1 MGNVA
6 KHSDEITDEMW
17 NSVNKFNRDMV
28 QEFLENQTHLSK
40 KTLIQYES
48 GLKIYFNWV
57 KENLNDKNCVEIK
70 KKEYLKYQNYL
81 TRRGLSE
88 SAIKF
93 KKSCVSAF
101 NNYIMFMYEEEYPT
115 FRNYVTSEMRVVSTG
130 YVHEKQPLTP
140 DEYVKLCKVLE
151 EKEDWQ
157 KLAYVMFSYSTGCRR
172 AEARQLLKEITD
184 YKPQKKIVKVLD
196 DNGDEIEKES
206 IAYKTHDIR
215 CKGRSVVGK
224 VRKLQFGEDVM
235 FAIKKLLEV
244 RGEDDCEYVFV
255 TKKNNEYKQ
264 VSEITFNQWCTN
276 TFSKIIGRRI
286 HPHLFRESRA
296 TNLVVFEG
304 KSLET
309 AQKLLGHESS
319 ETTSKHYVIRDDE
332 DDAFDAFV

>member
-1 MGNVA
+1 MGKTA
-6 KHSDEITDEMW
+6 KHSDEVTDEMW
-17 NSVNKFNRDMV
+17 NEVNPFNRDMV

-40 KTLIQYES
+40 KSLVQYES
-48 GLKIYFNWV
+48 GLRIYFYWV
-57 KENLNDKNCVEIK
+57 KENLNNKQCVEIK

-101 NNYIMFMYEEEYPT
+101 NNYIMFMYEDEYPT
-115 FRNYVTSEMRVVSTG
+115 FRNYVTSEMKVVSTG

-140 DEYVKLCKVLE
+140 DEYIKLCKALE
-151 EKEDWQ
+151 EKEDYQ

-172 AEARQLLKEITD
+172 AEARQLLKEVID
-184 YKPQKKIVKVLD
+184 YKPQRKTVKVMD
-196 DNGDEIEKES
+196 ENGEEIEKES
-206 IAYKTHDIR
+206 VAYKTHDIR

-235 FAIKKLLEV
+235 AAIKKWLEV
-244 RGEDDCEYVFV
+244 RGDDDCPYVFITHSKDGV
-255 TKKNNEYKQ
+255 HQ
-264 VSEITFNQWCTN
+264 VSENTFNQWCTN

-304 KSLET
+304 KSIET

>member
-81 TRRGLSE
+81 TRRSLSE

-172 AEARQLLKEITD
+172 AEARQLLKEIID
-184 YKPQKKIVKVLD
+184 YKPQKKIIKVLD

-235 FAIKKLLEV
+235 FAIKKWLEV

>member
-17 NSVNKFNRDMV
+17 DSVNKFNRDMV

-196 DNGDEIEKES
+196 DNGDEVEKES

-235 FAIKKLLEV
+235 FAIKKWLEV

>member
-140 DEYVKLCKVLE
+140 DEYVKLCKALE

-172 AEARQLLKEITD
+172 AEARQLLKEIID

-235 FAIKKLLEV
+235 FAIKKWLEV

-264 VSEITFNQWCTN
+264 VSEITLDRK
-276 TFSKIIGRRI
+276 S
-286 HPHLFRESRA
+286 
-296 TNLVVFEG
+296 VV
-304 KSLET
+304 
-309 AQKLLGHESS
+309 
-319 ETTSKHYVIRDDE
+319 
-332 DDAFDAFV
+332 

>member
-235 FAIKKLLEV
+235 FAIKKWLEV

-276 TFSKIIGRRI
+276 IFSKIIGRRI

>member
-235 FAIKKLLEV
+235 FAIKKWLEV
-244 RGEDDCEYVFV
+244 RGEDSCEYVFV

>member
-235 FAIKKLLEV
+235 FAIKKWLEV